1 MAVEVVLDNRGY
13 IILLE
18 QLQEHYKQHQQIKV
32 PELEEQDIKI
42 QVTMGPW
49 DKVIVEVII

>member
-1 MAVEVVLDNRGY
+1 MLDNRGY